1 MYDLRKLVNFLFF
14 NGTYDL
20 KLVERAESLLI
31 FITPLLCCDELLHF
45 LILKSIA
52 DDGLSLI

>member
-1 MYDLRKLVNFLFF
+1 MYDLRKFVDLFF

-31 FITPLLCCDELLHF
+31 FIKPLLDDFELLHF

-52 DDGLSLI
+52 EDGLSLI